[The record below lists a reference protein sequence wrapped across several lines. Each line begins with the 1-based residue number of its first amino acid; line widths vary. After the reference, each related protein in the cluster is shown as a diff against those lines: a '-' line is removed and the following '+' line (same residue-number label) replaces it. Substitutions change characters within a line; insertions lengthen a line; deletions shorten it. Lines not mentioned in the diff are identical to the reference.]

1 MYINEA
7 KYIFNELTKDVT
19 KLLNIEG
26 VDKVVSTEF
35 VQDKLK
41 SLEYHIDEYSLNH
54 TDDFEL
60 DEDWIYEIRDEI
72 TADLTEA
79 YTFIENYNTIEDYE
93 PSNY

>member
-7 KYIFNELTKDVT
+7 KYIFNELTKEVT
-19 KLLNIEG
+19 KLLNIDG

-41 SLEYHIDEYSLNH
+41 SLEYHIDEYSLNY

-79 YTFIENYNTIEDYE
+79 YTLIENYNTIEDYE
-93 PSNY
+93 PSEF